1 MPHINITENPS
12 IPWET
17 IFDTINEG
25 MILIR
30 PDGTIFRANQSLEHL
45 LGYARNEL
53 AGNSCLLLNC
63 DECETMRSD
72 ENNSWCRLF
81 HARKPIKTRCLIMK
95 KDGSY
100 LPVIKHASLVYGA
113 DGQPLFAVETF
124 TDISRMEQLHEKLD
138 LLTQHFHGDDG
149 FYGIIGESQA
159 MLDVFDVIRRAA
171 TSEAPVLIIG
181 ESGTGKELAA
191 KAVHDLSGRREGP
204 FVQVNCAALNQSL
217 LESELFGHTKGA
229 FTGAYRHR
237 MGRFEYA
244 QGGDLFLDEVGDI
257 PRGVQVKLLRVLESK
272 EIERVGDHRPVS
284 IDTRVISAT
293 NKDLETLI
301 KRNRFREDLFFRINT
316 IPIYL
321 PRLRQRREDI
331 PLLVDH
337 FIRRN
342 KEITDKPIQG
352 VSAVAM
358 DRFMAYDWPGNVREL
373 KSAIEYA
380 FVVRDS
386 GLIEPGDLPK
396 PVMESRPAVFS
407 APANN
412 RDSSK
417 ECDELIQAL
426 KQSLGNKSEAARI
439 LGVSRGTVWNRM
451 RKYGID
457 MKKILYS

>member
-1 MPHINITENPS
+1 MSRVKITGNPS

-30 PDGTIFRANQSLEHL
+30 PDGTIFRSNQSLEYL
-45 LGYARNEL
+45 LGYERNEL
-53 AGNSCLLLNC
+53 VGNSCLLLNC
-63 DECETMRSD
+63 DECETLRSD
-72 ENNSWCRLF
+72 DHDDWCRLF
-81 HARKPIKTRCLIMK
+81 HAREPIKTRCLIMK

-100 LPVIKHASLVYGA
+100 QPVIKHASLVYDS
-113 DGQPLFAVETF
+113 DGRPMFAVETF
-124 TDISRMEQLHEKLD
+124 TDISRMEQLHAKLD
-138 LLTQHFHGDDG
+138 LLTQHVHGEDG
-149 FYGIIGESQA
+149 FHGIIGQSQA
-159 MLDVFDVIRRAA
+159 MLDVYEVIQRAA
-171 TSEAPVLIIG
+171 TSEAPVLIMG

-257 PRGVQVKLLRVLESK
+257 PRSVQVKLLRVLESK

-284 IDTRVISAT
+284 IDARVISAT

-301 KRNRFREDLFFRINT
+301 TRNRFREDLFFRINT
-316 IPIYL
+316 IPIYI
-321 PRLRQRREDI
+321 PPLRQRREDI
-331 PLLVDH
+331 PLLVDY

-342 KEITDKPIQG
+342 REMTGKPIQG
-352 VSAVAM
+352 LSAVAM
-358 DRFMAYDWPGNVREL
+358 DRFIAYDWPGNVREL

-380 FVVRDS
+380 FVVRDT
-386 GLIEPGDLPK
+386 GLIEPGNLPK
-396 PVMESRPAVFS
+396 PIMESRPGVHS
-407 APANN
+407 GPANN
-412 RDSSK
+412 RHSSK

-457 MKKILYS
+457 LKKILYS